1 MKIKRFIS
9 YILLL
14 CVFVTSLS
22 GCRKNPDSASQYS
35 SGYVETIIYEEEEEE
50 TSSVQSEVSNKPLES
65 KVESQVRP
73 AYTEISAGS
82 VNPKNAL
89 ANPLGVNDIGDPFIL
104 LDNGVY
110 YMYATSSVSRG
121 FDAWKSTDCENWTHC
136 GLAYERTA
144 TSFGKTGFWAPEV
157 YKYNGKYYL
166 VYSAEH
172 RNDKNKLIC
181 SIGIASADN
190 PLGPFVDYT
199 ENGLLYEPEYSAF
212 DASLLFDDDGRIY
225 LFYVKDH
232 NSTEDKS
239 SQIEGIELSSDL
251 KNPIGSFVHL
261 TTMTLSWENYT
272 NEGPCVFK
280 RNGKYYLMYSGGY
293 WGDATYCVGYAVAS
307 SPLGSYRK
315 KDMILYS
322 NSATLSGTGH
332 NNYFFSPDGS
342 EMFTVYHSHTNPQK
356 GGGDRQLCVDRIL
369 FDGDT
374 LYINGPTVSKQPL
387 PSGTGNTTVI
397 SPDKYTID
405 VAVKTRD
412 GSAKVLSDRF
422 TYQSH
427 LWCQTLDIVPT
438 DGKGIKINFKSATR
452 VSEMWLYAESSDK
465 KQPDVYDVVIN
476 DKYVI
481 KNFAVSDFSDANIL
495 SFSNLPASQNVST
508 VELIPVSIGDKR
520 YASLSEIYFIK

>member
-1 MKIKRFIS
+1 MKIKCITA

-14 CVFVTSLS
+14 CIFITSLS
-22 GCRKNPDSASQYS
+22 GCKKNPDSTSQYS
-35 SGYVETIIYEEEEEE
+35 SAYVETIIYEEEEEK
-50 TSSVQSEVSNKPLES
+50 TPSVQSEVNNKPLES
-65 KVESQVRP
+65 KVESATRP
-73 AYTEISAGS
+73 AYTEISAG
-82 VNPKNAL
+82 VTDPKKAF
-89 ANPLGVNDIGDPFIL
+89 ANPLGVNNIGDPFIL
-104 LDNGVY
+104 VDNGTY
-110 YMYATSSVSRG
+110 YMYATSSASRG
-121 FDAWKSTDCENWTHC
+121 FDVWKSTNCEGWTHC

-144 TSFGKTGFWAPEV
+144 TSFGKTSFWAPEV
-157 YKYNGKYYL
+157 YKYQGKYFL
-166 VYSAEH
+166 VYSAQYK
-172 RNDKNKLIC
+172 NDKGNTAQ
-181 SIGIASADN
+181 SIGIAVADS
-190 PLGPFVDYT
+190 PAGPFVDYT
-199 ENGLLYEPEYSAF
+199 ENGLLYAPDYTVF
-212 DASLLFDDDGRIY
+212 DASLFFDDNGRVY
-225 LFYVKDH
+225 LFYARDH
-232 NSTEDKS
+232 KFTEDNS

-251 KNPIGSFVHL
+251 KKTVGSFARL
-261 TTMTLSWENYT
+261 TTMTLTWENYT
-272 NEGPCVFK
+272 NEAPCVFK

-293 WGDATYCVGYAVAS
+293 WGDSTYCVGYAVAS

-342 EMFTVYHSHTNPQK
+342 EMFTVYHSHTDPKK
-356 GGGDRQLCVDRIL
+356 GGGNRQLCVDRMI
-369 FDGDT
+369 FDSDGN
-374 LYINGPTVSKQPL
+374 LSINGPTISKQPL
-387 PSGTGNTTVI
+387 PSGTGGTTVI

-405 VAVKTRD
+405 IAVKIRD

-427 LWCQTLDIVPT
+427 LWCQTLDIVPA
-438 DGKGIKINFKSATR
+438 DGKGIKVSFNSATA

-481 KNFAVSDFSDANIL
+481 KNFTVSDFSDANIL
-495 SFSNLPASQNVST
+495 SFANLPENVST